1 MLLLSVKRE
10 IVLIDLLLDS
20 IMYLTNAKS
29 RKSEPSSMD
38 PSCLTFGSGSQ
49 LDSVRRC
56 PNLASFPG
64 FSFSYYV
71 CWNMKNKLQK
81 HGEKENTYTHA

>member
-1 MLLLSVKRE
+1 MFLENRILEHTNINSE
-10 IVLIDLLLDS
+10 GDDL
-20 IMYLTNAKS
+20 
-29 RKSEPSSMD
+29 
-38 PSCLTFGSGSQ
+38 
-49 LDSVRRC
+49 
-56 PNLASFPG
+56 LASFPG